1 MELSTQLIRKLQA
14 VDPAM
19 RDILLAF
26 ADEVEEKTKT
36 ITVGRSDF
44 NELKAVVKRI
54 AEAQERTE
62 QRLEALTVAQEN
74 VAAAQEKTETRL
86 EALTRAQEKTET
98 RLEALTRAQEK
109 TETRLEALTHA
120 QEKTEARLE
129 ALTIAQERTERSLN
143 DLIKDH
149 KSVKKQLGGLSM
161 DVGYGIEDKMI
172 PHLPAFA
179 KMEFG
184 VDLTQVDRR
193 NVIYPTGKYD
203 EVNLYGEGSR
213 DGEDIFIIGEAKAQ
227 PGKKDFDDFSKKLAR
242 LQGVLKGAIAS
253 FMVGYQ
259 YTPAVEAYADVRYP
273 QIRRFRTFEIT
284 SYQAAPPK
292 TP

>member
-1 MELSTQLIRKLQA
+1 MELSTQLIRKLES

-26 ADEVEEKTKT
+26 ADEVEEKTKI
-36 ITVGRSDF
+36 ITVGRNDF

-54 AEAQERTE
+54 ADAQERTE
-62 QRLEALTVAQEN
+62 QKIGSLTSAQEKTERRLEALTS
-74 VAAAQEKTETRL
+74 AQEKTERRL
-86 EALTRAQEKTET
+86 ETIAIAQEKMEG
-98 RLEALTRAQEK
+98 
-109 TETRLEALTHA
+109 
-120 QEKTEARLE
+120 RLE
-129 ALTIAQERTERSLN
+129 ALTISQQRLAEAQERTERSLN

-161 DVGYGIEDKMI
+161 DVGYGIEDRMI
-172 PHLPAFA
+172 PHLPAFV
-179 KMEFG
+179 KKEFG
-184 VDLTQVDRR
+184 VALTRVDRR

-213 DGEDIFIIGEAKAQ
+213 DGQDVFVIGEAKAQ
-227 PGKKDFDDFSKKLAR
+227 PGKKDFDAFSKKLDR
-242 LQGVLKGAIAS
+242 LQDVLRGAIES
-253 FMVGYQ
+253 FMVEYQ
-259 YTPAVEAYADVRYP
+259 YTPAVEAYADARYP

-284 SYQAAPPK
+284 SYQAASPK

>member
-1 MELSTQLIRKLQA
+1 
-14 VDPAM
+14 
-19 RDILLAF
+19 
-26 ADEVEEKTKT
+26 
-36 ITVGRSDF
+36 
-44 NELKAVVKRI
+44 
-54 AEAQERTE
+54 
-62 QRLEALTVAQEN
+62 
-74 VAAAQEKTETRL
+74 
-86 EALTRAQEKTET
+86 
-98 RLEALTRAQEK
+98 
-109 TETRLEALTHA
+109 
-120 QEKTEARLE
+120 
-129 ALTIAQERTERSLN
+129 
-143 DLIKDH
+143 
-149 KSVKKQLGGLSM
+149 M

-213 DGEDIFIIGEAKAQ
+213 DGQDIFMIGEAKAQ

-242 LQGVLKGAIAS
+242 LQGVLKGTIES

-259 YTPAVEAYADVRYP
+259 YTPAVEAYADERYP

-284 SYQAAPPK
+284 SYQAASPK

>member
-62 QRLEALTVAQEN
+62 
-74 VAAAQEKTETRL
+74 
-86 EALTRAQEKTET
+86 
-98 RLEALTRAQEK
+98 
-109 TETRLEALTHA
+109 
-120 QEKTEARLE
+120 
-129 ALTIAQERTERSLN
+129 RSLN
-143 DLIKDH
+143 ELIKDH

-161 DVGYGIEDKMI
+161 DVGYGIEDRMI
-172 PHLPAFA
+172 PHLPAFV
-179 KMEFG
+179 KKEFG
-184 VDLTQVDRR
+184 VDLTRVDRR

-213 DGEDIFIIGEAKAQ
+213 DGQDIFVIGEAKAQ
-227 PGKKDFDDFSKKLAR
+227 PGKKDFDDFTKKLGR
-242 LQGVLKGAIAS
+242 LHDLLKGAIES

-259 YTPAVEAYADVRYP
+259 YTPAVEVYAEERYP

-284 SYQAAPPK
+284 SYQAASPK